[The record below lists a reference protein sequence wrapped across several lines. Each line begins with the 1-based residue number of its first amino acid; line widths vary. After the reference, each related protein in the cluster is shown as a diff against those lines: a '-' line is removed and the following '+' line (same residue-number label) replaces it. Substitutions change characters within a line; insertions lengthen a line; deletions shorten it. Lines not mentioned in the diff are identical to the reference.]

1 MGNWRKGDVFEV
13 YIYTT
18 AKAGGLITSDLR
30 FPISDFEN
38 PHTFSA
44 RRSPYG
50 RRRETSNL
58 KPQTSDLKPQ
68 TSNLRPQTS
77 NLVSHMIMVQK
88 RLILL
93 DHLAALLSALAGV
106 DGIGRGMH
114 YVVDHPLEGR
124 GSYVQTRVG

>member
-18 AKAGGLITSDLR
+18 AKAGGLITSDFR
-30 FPISDFEN
+30 FPISKTLTPSLPAEVRTDFGGK
-38 PHTFSA
+38 PQ
-44 RRSPYG
+44 
-50 RRRETSNL
+50 TSNL
-58 KPQTSDLKPQ
+58 KPQTSNLK
-68 TSNLRPQTS
+68 PQTS

>member
-1 MGNWRKGDVFEV
+1 MENWGIGEREMFSRSIFTPPLKRV
-13 YIYTT
+13 
-18 AKAGGLITSDLR
+18 GLLLPTSDFR

-58 KPQTSDLKPQ
+58 K
-68 TSNLRPQTS
+68 PQTS

-124 GSYVQTRVG
+124 GSYLQTRVG